1 MKALTNLSQTHP
13 QPTPE
18 PWVTIAKTFHPLAA
32 RGLERS
38 SRLGAACLALGRGR
52 LRVLVTL
59 GALLLLWRGLTGAL
73 GPGAGMRFPGPAH
86 PVAAGQQILFD
97 GYGSALWHEHAL
109 RSVRLVG
116 LGFVVAATPGVLLG
130 LAMGAS
136 RTVEALVNPVF
147 LLLRPIPPL
156 AWIPL
161 AIVWLGLGDAAKVM
175 VIF

>member
-32 RGLERS
+32 RGLERR
-38 SRLGAACLALGRGR
+38 SRIGAGCLALGRG
-52 LRVLVTL
+52 LVRVLVTL
-59 GALLLLWRGLTGAL
+59 GGVLRLWWGLTDAFGL
-73 GPGAGMRFPGPAH
+73 VSGMRFPGPAQAL
-86 PVAAGQQILFD
+86 AAGKQILFD
-97 GYGSALWHEHAL
+97 GYGNALWHEHAL
-109 RSVRLVG
+109 RSVR
-116 LGFVVAATPGVLLG
+116 LG

-161 AIVWLGLGDAAKVM
+161 AIVWLGLGDAAKV
-175 VIF
+175 